1 MNMARFAAVGVMW
14 TLVVGGGLLVF
25 ASSTVSLVGALTVV
39 TLVAGGWAVAAM
51 VSGSATV
58 AGRDDGGK
66 ADVVQTE
73 LIGRFSDLLDEW
85 GRQCAV
91 QFAEIRA
98 DVDRTQNLL
107 TDAFGTLTAS
117 FEGMTRVTSEQRD
130 TTIEVTG
137 ASGDADSIK
146 QFDGFV
152 ANTSQVMAQVVDN
165 VVMNSKLGMEL
176 VEMTD
181 DIAQH
186 TRNVQSILSEIGG
199 IAKQTN
205 LLALNAAIEAAR
217 AGEAG
222 RGFAVV
228 ADEVR
233 DLSGRTTQFSQQ
245 IGAVMQTMQQ
255 AVHRTE
261 QAIQRMAGQ
270 DMTFALESK
279 LHVEEIIRTMEAQNR
294 VRNSAIKR
302 LAEETGEM
310 TTLVNQAITALQ
322 FQDMGTQAMQHIQ
335 RRIAALEGVVGEL
348 DQLSRGLRDQAGR
361 QSVDAIGSSLS
372 QETAKISSSFK
383 EMETLSNNNPVGQQV
398 MSHGDVELF

>member
-1 MNMARFAAVGVMW
+1 MNLGRFLVIGGTWTAVVA
-14 TLVVGGGLLVF
+14 GGLLALGS
-25 ASSTVSLVGALTVV
+25 ASISLAGAMVGLA
-39 TLVAGGWAVAAM
+39 LVAGGWVVAVVVGEPKGAGLADA
-51 VSGSATV
+51 GGRDQV
-58 AGRDDGGK
+58 AGG
-66 ADVVQTE
+66 E

-85 GRQCAV
+85 GKQCNK
-91 QFAEIRA
+91 QFADIRG
-98 DVDRTQNLL
+98 DVERIQGLL
-107 TDAFGTLTAS
+107 ADAFGKLTAS
-117 FEGMTRVTSEQRD
+117 FDGMTRVTTAQRD

-137 ASGDADSIK
+137 ASGDADSIQ
-146 QFDGFV
+146 QFDEFV

-181 DIAQH
+181 DIAKH
-186 TRNVQSILSEIGG
+186 TRNVQGILSEIGS

-255 AVHRTE
+255 AVHQTE
-261 QAIQRMAGQ
+261 QAIQRMASQ
-270 DMTFALESK
+270 DMNFALESK
-279 LHVEEIIRTMEAQNR
+279 LHVEEIIRTMEAQNQ
-294 VRNSAIKR
+294 VRNAAIRR
-302 LAEETGEM
+302 LSEQAGDMAE
-310 TTLVNQAITALQ
+310 LVNQAVTALQ
-322 FQDMGTQAMQHIQ
+322 FQDLGSQVMQHIL
-335 RRIAALEGVVGEL
+335 RRLAALNDVVGQL
-348 DQLSRGLRDQAGR
+348 DTLSRGLRDRAGQLNR
-361 QSVDAIGSSLS
+361 EAVVSLLS
-372 QETAKISSSFK
+372 EETAKISSSFQ
-383 EMETLSNNNPVGQQV
+383 EMETLSSSNPVGQQQ